1 MVLGR
6 GLEGWVAFGN
16 SQTIKDLSG
25 LGQGL
30 SKEKVK
36 DAFRGQQAVETN

>member
-1 MVLGR
+1 MLLGR

-16 SQTIKDLSG
+16 SHTIKDLSG

-36 DAFRGQQAVETN
+36 EDSKLQAVETN